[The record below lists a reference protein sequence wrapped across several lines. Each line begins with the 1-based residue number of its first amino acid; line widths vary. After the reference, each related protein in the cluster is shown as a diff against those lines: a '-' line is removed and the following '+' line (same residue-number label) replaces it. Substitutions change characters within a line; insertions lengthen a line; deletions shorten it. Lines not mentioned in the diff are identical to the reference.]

1 MPEEII
7 DLSLDYT
14 LLNELAH
21 LPWLSKVRILAVG
34 GPSNIELFWMASINR
49 RRNSRLGPPW
59 STASSD
65 NPLSSVNFTC
75 RVLLGERVLRR
86 NPLQAP
92 SQTFRRFM
100 LNREMLFGWI
110 CIYSQFLQNI
120 LCFSRWHGTTMDI
133 WSFRKRYFKKFK
145 KFQNNYVVDLHDTN
159 LEN

>member
-65 NPLSSVNFTC
+65 NPLSSVNFTS
-75 RVLLGERVLRR
+75 RVLLGEKVLRR

-92 SQTFRRFM
+92 SQTFRQFM

-110 CIYSQFLQNI
+110 CIANSCRISFVSLDGMELQWI
-120 LCFSRWHGTTMDI
+120 YEVL
-133 WSFRKRYFKKFK
+133 RYFKKFK
-145 KFQNNYVVDLHDTN
+145 KFQNNYVIDLHDTN

>member
-21 LPWLSKVRILAVG
+21 LPRLSKVRILAVG

-59 STASSD
+59 SAASSD
-65 NPLSSVNFTC
+65 NPLSSVNFTS
-75 RVLLGERVLRR
+75 RVLLGEKVLRR

-110 CIYSQFLQNI
+110 CIANSCRISFVSLDGMELQWI
-120 LCFSRWHGTTMDI
+120 YEVLEKDSR
-133 WSFRKRYFKKFK
+133 
-145 KFQNNYVVDLHDTN
+145 KFQNNYVIDLHDTN
-159 LEN
+159 